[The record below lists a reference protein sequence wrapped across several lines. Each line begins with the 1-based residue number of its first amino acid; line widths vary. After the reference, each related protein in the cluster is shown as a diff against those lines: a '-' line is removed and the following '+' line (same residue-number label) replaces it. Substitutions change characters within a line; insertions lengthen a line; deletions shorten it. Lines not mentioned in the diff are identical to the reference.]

1 MLVECTARREHD
13 RDLALRVRT
22 QAATDLLAS
31 RLQPSEDRPRRGL
44 TLLPLN
50 PHREVPAL
58 KPPNLFLGAGFG
70 QDQIQTFPHRRIGW
84 VEPQRRFEV
93 RAGGMQIVAAVSD
106 LPQQLEREDLRG
118 IRLERSL
125 EKDLGLVHISSVE
138 MGGAESLQ
146 HGSFAGLET
155 VRL

>member
-1 MLVECTARREHD
+1 
-13 RDLALRVRT
+13 
-22 QAATDLLAS
+22 
-31 RLQPSEDRPRRGL
+31 
-44 TLLPLN
+44 
-50 PHREVPAL
+50 EVPAL
-58 KPPNLFLGAGFG
+58 EPPNLFLGTGFG
-70 QDQIQTFPHRRIGW
+70 QDQIQTFPRRRIGW

-125 EKDLGLVHISSVE
+125 EKDLGLVHVSSVE
-138 MGGAESLQ
+138 MGGTEPLQ

-155 VRL
+155 VRLFEGVHGLIRLSALQA